1 GRNPSK
7 VFYCPNIIQCY
18 GGFTTLER
26 EQGMIYNI
34 LDEKYDV
41 KIPER
46 DVNYYAQMILEV
58 LLDIHEKRFIH
69 SDLKPG
75 NILVFPPQHGT
86 NLSTLKTADFGLAK
100 QLGVKDTRFEFQGIR
115 YYMSL
120 GSIFEEVSGALD
132 IWSLGCIEVQM
143 IMGKLP
149 WDTRDR
155 DELRDKFLRGES
167 ANILEDMSKLGNSF
181 LKECFAI
188 DPNK

>member
-1 GRNPSK
+1 SANEEYFSFLRTGRNPSK

-26 EQGMIYNI
+26 EQGMIYNMFLEYALGGNL
-34 LDEKYDV
+34 LDLM
-41 KIPER
+41 KI
-46 DVNYYAQMILEV
+46 

-86 NLSTLKTADFGLAK
+86 NLFTLKTADFGLAK
-100 QLGVKDTRFEFQGIR
+100 QLG